1 MEIMAA
7 YFSTLLPDGFSGKGE
22 YHNCEKNLVER
33 RPVKLILARPEI
45 RRSLRLTAITFR
57 L

>member
-1 MEIMAA
+1 MKMVAA
-7 YFSTLLPDGFSGKGE
+7 YFSTLLPDWFSGKGE
-22 YHNCEKNLVER
+22 YHNREKNLVER